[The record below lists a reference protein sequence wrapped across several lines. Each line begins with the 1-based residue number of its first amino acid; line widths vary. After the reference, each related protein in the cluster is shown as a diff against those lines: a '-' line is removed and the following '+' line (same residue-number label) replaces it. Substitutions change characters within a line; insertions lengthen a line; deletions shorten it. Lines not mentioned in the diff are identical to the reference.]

1 MTQEQTLMSEYEV
14 GARRIAEAI
23 IAKAVAPGASDD
35 DRTNAETATII
46 LGNAEKRAG
55 LVDRSTYE
63 AIIIEIKEFH
73 EQCEAQIMDM
83 TRHGASAEEIQEAV
97 HQSVA
102 QSEALEL
109 QMKAMIDREATNAW
123 QEAFDHLARMI
134 DASEPGLAN

>member
-1 MTQEQTLMSEYEV
+1 MRPDQNLISEYEV

-23 IAKAVAPGASDD
+23 IAKATGPGASDD
-35 DRTNAETATII
+35 DRTNAETAMII

-63 AIIIEIKEFH
+63 ALVTEIKEFH

>member
-23 IAKAVAPGASDD
+23 IAKATAAGASDD

-46 LGNAEKRAG
+46 LGNAKKRSG

-63 AIIIEIKEFH
+63 AMIAEIKEFH

-83 TRHGASAEEIQEAV
+83 TRHGASPEEIQEAV

>member
-1 MTQEQTLMSEYEV
+1 MTQEETLISEYEV

-23 IAKAVAPGASDD
+23 IAKATAADASDD

-63 AIIIEIKEFH
+63 AMISEIKEFH
-73 EQCEAQIMDM
+73 EQAEAQIMDM
-83 TRHGASAEEIQEAV
+83 IRHGASAEEIQEAV

-123 QEAFDHLARMI
+123 QESFDHLARMI